1 MTASMSTP
9 HIQLAAWSSDAGMT
23 GNKGRLNG
31 RADPAAGKKKRC
43 SSARCH
49 KASPQHPDGTDHK
62 RVD

>member
-31 RADPAAGKKKRC
+31 RADPAAGKKETLFF
-43 SSARCH
+43 SQVPQGFAA
-49 KASPQHPDGTDHK
+49 AS
-62 RVD
+62 